1 MHVAQV
7 LDGKCIKSHFV
18 DYEDL
23 VATGASQ
30 AQIHWVFRSVIT
42 ITHPKAKLNM
52 ADVPRAF
59 ISDISVSEQMRYVD
73 ESELVRGRQLEDLV
87 GAFFI

>member
-52 ADVPRAF
+52 ADVHGRLSP
-59 ISDISVSEQMRYVD
+59 ISLSASRCGTSTKVN
-73 ESELVRGRQLEDLV
+73 
-87 GAFFI
+87 